1 MKGRNLPTSSWNE
14 KCFWQ
19 KTLISSKHT
28 FGTPPPKIV
37 TFVRY
42 CGKYDRARQAADDSV
57 IRRLCVAAWIP
68 KATDA
73 HSEYVIRIA
82 SMQQLL
88 HERA

>member
-1 MKGRNLPTSSWNE
+1 MTRDSVE
-14 KCFWQ
+14 
-19 KTLISSKHT
+19 
-28 FGTPPPKIV
+28 
-37 TFVRY
+37 
-42 CGKYDRARQAADDSV
+42 KYDRDRQATDGII

-82 SMQQLL
+82 LMQQWL